1 MNIDQDLLHAQYS
14 WLLTLPDCDARE
26 GLLNL
31 IENLRERDLT
41 NPEDIR
47 FFCYRYPNFPLLTLT
62 DMTGLTVS
70 ELKEI
75 LLNQEVRA

>member
-41 NPEDIR
+41 NPE
-47 FFCYRYPNFPLLTLT
+47 
-62 DMTGLTVS
+62 V
-70 ELKEI
+70 
-75 LLNQEVRA
+75 AA